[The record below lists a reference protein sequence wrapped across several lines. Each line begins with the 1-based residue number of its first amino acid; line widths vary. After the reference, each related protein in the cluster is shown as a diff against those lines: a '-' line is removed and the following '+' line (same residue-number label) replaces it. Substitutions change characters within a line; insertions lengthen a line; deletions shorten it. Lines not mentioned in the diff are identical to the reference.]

1 MANRTDYI
9 AIIKSDEYKN
19 KLKKMAQDI
28 KNASKVAPN
37 EATIE
42 SRFDGEL
49 FAFFKDMFETLG
61 FIYNPIKEKS
71 INTARHISKGR
82 ADTAIASLVI
92 EFKQP
97 SNNYSIWHMMTYQSN
112 KQLLIEKNHWKNCW
126 VINFQIEMMSIYLYT
141 HFKQLMPLL
150 LKQ

>member
-1 MANRTDYI
+1 MV
-9 AIIKSDEYKN
+9 
-19 KLKKMAQDI
+19 QDI
-28 KNASKVAPN
+28 KNASQIAPN

-42 SRFDGEL
+42 SRFDCEF
-49 FAFFKDMFETLG
+49 FAFFKEMFEPLG

-97 SNNYSIWHMMTYQSN
+97 STLSN
-112 KQLLIEKNHWKNCW
+112 SHNKYKAINQISDYLLG
-126 VINFQIEMMSIYLYT
+126 
-141 HFKQLMPLL
+141 
-150 LKQ
+150 LKAEN